1 MKQTYTFKCLTHGQ
15 FEVKQNTHDEHIA
28 DCPKC
33 HMPSDRVYLPVPHVW
48 EPYSNP
54 NHPERRGVEG

>member
-1 MKQTYTFKCLTHGQ
+1 MKYTYRC
-15 FEVKQNTHDEHIA
+15 NTHSEFDIEEPMDAKHEEA
-28 DCPKC
+28 VCWCGATAP
-33 HMPSDRVYLPVPHVW
+33 RVYQPTPHTW